1 MRWADLK
8 YLLQPRV
15 LASLALVAVAAWLW
29 LENRSLRGYLTEAST
44 LLRACDVERGVML
57 AREEDRRTDEARRA
71 AASKDVRPA
80 IRKTQ
85 ARATAQAAQVLAAP
99 APATADALR
108 WLVADM
114 AAVAAD
120 WNRRGAEHGTSAR
133 R

>member
-15 LASLALVAVAAWLW
+15 LAPLALVGVAAWLW
-29 LENRSLRGYLTEAST
+29 LENRTLRGYLSEAST
-44 LLRACDVERGVML
+44 LLRACEIDRGVML
-57 AREEDRRTDEARRA
+57 AREEDRRVDEARRA
-71 AASKDVRPA
+71 AAANDVRPA

-85 ARATAQAAQVLAAP
+85 ARATAKAAQVLAAP
-99 APATADALR
+99 SPATADALR

-114 AAVAAD
+114 AAAAAD
-120 WNRRGAEHGTSAR
+120 WNSRGEHGPQAR